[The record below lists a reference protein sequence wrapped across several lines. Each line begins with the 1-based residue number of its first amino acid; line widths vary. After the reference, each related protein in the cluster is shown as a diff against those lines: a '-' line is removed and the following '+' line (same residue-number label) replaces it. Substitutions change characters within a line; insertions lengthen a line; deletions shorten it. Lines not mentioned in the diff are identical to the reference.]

1 MSLEEA
7 LNEMASLSATRRIN
21 EENEKQMII
30 ASLTSMKN
38 SIEYDIQIGY
48 QLESELNKEL
58 GQITAK
64 TECITFATDFGDS
77 KNGSSSVHRNQEL

>member
-1 MSLEEA
+1 
-7 LNEMASLSATRRIN
+7 
-21 EENEKQMII
+21 
-30 ASLTSMKN
+30 MKN

-77 KNGSSSVHRNQEL
+77 KKREQFGSQKSGTLMAKFFS